1 MMMLVPASSRPC
13 GRRSSGGRIW
23 GAVLG
28 TRWTSGAAL
37 TSEQRQA
44 WFGIGAAAA
53 YRVPEDVHDQILE
66 LGRLRYAPAVPTL
79 TEVWEQC
86 PDHRAMVSAGHALKA
101 IGTPEARAVL
111 RAGIDDHEYLAQC
124 LASSPAGS

>member
-1 MMMLVPASSRPC
+1 MDE
-13 GRRSSGGRIW
+13 W
-23 GAVLG
+23 
-28 TRWTSGAAL
+28 AAL
-37 TSEQRQA
+37 TSEQRKA

-53 YRVPEDVHDQILE
+53 YRVPEDVHDQIRE

-86 PDHRAMVSAGHALKA
+86 PDHRAMVRAGHALKA

-111 RAGIDDHEYLAQC
+111 RAAIDDHEYLAQC